1 MINSFIK
8 IFLFLANIANEVA
21 EKVFCEATVGSHD
34 DKHSDI
40 IRELIDTPVFRL
52 RFYPDV
58 EIIEMLGAIKNI
70 VSMLVGFS
78 DGLKAGFNTRA
89 AVCFYLKFKTKA
101 SLKLFV

>member
-1 MINSFIK
+1 
-8 IFLFLANIANEVA
+8 
-21 EKVFCEATVGSHD
+21 
-34 DKHSDI
+34 
-40 IRELIDTPVFRL
+40 
-52 RFYPDV
+52 
-58 EIIEMLGAIKNI
+58 MLGAIKNI